1 MQPTEILSGEHRVIE
16 QVLDCLETLAFEAR
30 ASGKVAT
37 HAANRAVQFLVEF
50 ADRLHHGKEELHLFP
65 LMASRGV
72 PRNVGP
78 IAVML
83 NEHEIGRGE
92 IAKMRASLRDAETN
106 RESAAS
112 FVAAALEYVE
122 LLRDHIAKEDGVL
135 FPMAEAV
142 LRDEDRSQALAA
154 FERVE
159 RDELGADGASQLIA
173 VANELAKELG
183 VPCGPARVGTTR
195 AAARCGALRPE
206 R

>member
-16 QVLDCLETLAFEAR
+16 QVLDCLEKIALEAR
-30 ASGKVAT
+30 ASGRVAT
-37 HAANRAVQFLVEF
+37 HAANTAVQFLVEF

-83 NEHEIGRGE
+83 NEHEIGRSE

-106 RESAAS
+106 RESVSS
-112 FVAAALEYVE
+112 FIAAAFDYVE

-135 FPMAEAV
+135 FPMAESV
-142 LRDEDRSQALAA
+142 LRDEDRRQALAA

-159 RDELGADGASQLIA
+159 RDELGPDGASRLVA
-173 VANELAKELG
+173 MANELAKELG
-183 VPCGPARVGTTR
+183 VPCGTARVGATR
-195 AAARCGALRPE
+195 AHACGPRHAK
-206 R
+206 